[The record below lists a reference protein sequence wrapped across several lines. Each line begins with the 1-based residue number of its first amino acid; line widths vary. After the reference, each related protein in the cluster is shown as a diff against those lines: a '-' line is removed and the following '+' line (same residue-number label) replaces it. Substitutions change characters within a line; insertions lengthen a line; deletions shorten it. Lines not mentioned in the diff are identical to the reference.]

1 MKALTDNPEQR
12 RIWWDDFG
20 GVAKTA
26 VEEIVRY
33 ASPVIHFRRTATADT
48 EIRGVP
54 IAEGDK
60 VVFWYCSAN
69 RDDEVFVDPYRSTCA
84 ASPNH
89 QVGYG
94 AGGPHFCLGANLAR
108 REITVMFEELRN
120 RLPDLQITGRA
131 RPPPERLHPRHQA
144 HAVRVGSPSLGGADV
159 ARSRDRHARR
169 GAARCAPRD
178 GSTSQVPGS
187 C

>member
-1 MKALTDNPEQR
+1 MAHALEMFMYAQTLGEDRRANPQNDITSVMMAAEVDGDQLTPQEFGSFFILLVVAGNETARNAISWGMKALTDNPEQR

-60 VVFWYCSAN
+60 VVYWYCSAN
-69 RDDEVFVDPYRSTCA
+69 R
-84 ASPNH
+84 
-89 QVGYG
+89 
-94 AGGPHFCLGANLAR
+94 
-108 REITVMFEELRN
+108 
-120 RLPDLQITGRA
+120 
-131 RPPPERLHPRHQA
+131 
-144 HAVRVGSPSLGGADV
+144 
-159 ARSRDRHARR
+159 
-169 GAARCAPRD
+169 
-178 GSTSQVPGS
+178 
-187 C
+187 